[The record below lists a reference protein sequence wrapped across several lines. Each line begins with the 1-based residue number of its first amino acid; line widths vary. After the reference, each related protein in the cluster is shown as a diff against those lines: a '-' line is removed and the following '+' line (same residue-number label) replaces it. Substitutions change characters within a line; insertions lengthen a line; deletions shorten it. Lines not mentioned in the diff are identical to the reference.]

1 MEASIWHI
9 FINKKTFRACNTE
22 SQQLYKIFVMD
33 VADQIDFIEE
43 MIHPLCAIEE
53 KPLNGNNL
61 PIWQNSLLWH
71 KEMYLVN
78 FICKN

>member
-1 MEASIWHI
+1 
-9 FINKKTFRACNTE
+9 
-22 SQQLYKIFVMD
+22 VMD

-43 MIHPLCAIEE
+43 MIHPLCGIEE

-61 PIWQNSLLWH
+61 PIRQNSLVWH